1 MGLLSFFSKPARTL
15 LKLPSGSFTVDRGG
29 QVVVATLPSSFP
41 SELIHEIGNAVLQAF
56 RDAQDAHLPLNELVV
71 HYPSLRVTAREM
83 RGGAIVFLTPI
94 LSTSPKVMISPAT
107 K

>member
-29 QVVVATLPSSFP
+29 KVVVATLPSSFP
-41 SELIHEIGNAVLQAF
+41 LELILEIGNAVLQAF

-94 LSTSPKVMISPAT
+94 LSTSPKVMISPST